1 MAVLNYKF
9 KLWMVN
15 NEGEAV
21 FGDGV
26 AELIECVDRLHSL
39 VEASRQ
45 LNMSYRYA
53 LHRISLAE
61 KRLGESLI
69 TRVRGGAKGGGSS
82 EVTLYGKNLV
92 SKYRKI
98 KRELEAFLEDYNT
111 DGYTRNSILTSEK
124 EKTLNKG
131 DE

>member
-1 MAVLNYKF
+1 MAVLTYKS

-15 NEGEAV
+15 GEGEAV

-26 AELIECVDRLHSL
+26 AELIECVERLNSL
-39 VEASRQ
+39 VEAARQ

-69 TRVRGGAKGGGSS
+69 TRVRGGAKGGGYS

-92 SKYRKI
+92 RQYRKI
-98 KRELEAFLEDYNT
+98 KKELETFLEEYNT
-111 DGYTRNSILTSEK
+111 DVYTRNIRQPP
-124 EKTLNKG
+124 KTC
-131 DE
+131 